1 MASHPTIET
10 PDNPRLLPDLDV
22 KSFLLSG
29 EPWKSVLFLLLTFG
43 LGFALSSAL
52 MMLLAV
58 SLILSLMIV
67 GIPLL
72 ALSAI
77 AWTYLAQ
84 IERARITMLTGI
96 RISKPYRPLPEH
108 GWFQKAKTFATDPGV
123 WKDLIYI
130 LLLFPV
136 GILQLFIVLFA
147 VVTPLALVS
156 APLGVLTGG
165 EVTVQGI
172 AISSY
177 GGAILAAVAGVILMP
192 IAAYAV
198 TICARGHALI
208 ARWMLGK
215 RGGNSSEDAGTAN
228 E

>member
-1 MASHPTIET
+1 MASQPTIET

-58 SLILSLMIV
+58 SLFLSLMIV

-72 ALSAI
+72 AVTAI

-96 RISKPYRPLPEH
+96 SISKPYRPLPEH

-123 WKDLIYI
+123 WKDLIYV
-130 LLLFPV
+130 LLLFPI

-165 EVTVQGI
+165 AVTVQGI
-172 AISSY
+172 EISSF
-177 GGAILAAVAGVILMP
+177 GGAMLAAVVGVILMP

-215 RGGNSSEDAGTAN
+215 RGGDGSENAGTTN